1 MAGPGRRRDPERTR
15 EQILDAA
22 LHEFGEHGYA
32 GARTAAIA
40 ARAGVN
46 QQLISY
52 HFGGKAGLH
61 QAVIARWPAIGA
73 PLRDGALADVVANFV
88 RAGAVEPA
96 WGRMLVWSE
105 LTGELEAD
113 AAAGDTVDTSY
124 LTAMVDDLRARQEQ
138 GELVADLDPA
148 YVQLMLFAAAL
159 APYILVRTARGMT
172 GLDPG
177 SPEFVE
183 RYAATLARVVE
194 RLRD

>member
-1 MAGPGRRRDPERTR
+1 MARRDPERTR

-61 QAVIARWPAIGA
+61 QAVIDRWPATGA
-73 PLRDGALADVVANFV
+73 PLRDGDLAEVVANFV
-88 RAGAVEPA
+88 RAGAAEPA

-105 LTGELEAD
+105 LTGELD
-113 AAAGDTVDTSY
+113 AESRDTVDNGY
-124 LTAMVDDLRARQEQ
+124 LGAMVDDLRARQER
-138 GELVADLDPA
+138 GELAADLDPA
-148 YVQLMLFAAAL
+148 YVQLMLFAATV
-159 APYILVRTARGMT
+159 APYVLSRTARGMT
-172 GLDPG
+172 GLDPA

-183 RYAATLARVVE
+183 RYAETLGRVVA
-194 RLRD
+194 RLQG

>member
-1 MAGPGRRRDPERTR
+1 VARRDPERTR

-61 QAVIARWPAIGA
+61 QAVIARWPATGA
-73 PLRDGALADVVANFV
+73 PLRDGDLAEVVANFV
-88 RAGAVEPA
+88 RAGAIAPA
-96 WGRMLVWSE
+96 WGRMLVWAE
-105 LTGELEAD
+105 LTGEIEED
-113 AAAGDTVDTSY
+113 AATGDTVDASY
-124 LTAMVDDLRARQEQ
+124 LGAMVDDLRARQER
-138 GELVADLDPA
+138 GELAADLDPA

-159 APYILVRTARGMT
+159 APYVLVRTSRGMT
-172 GLDPG
+172 GLDPD